1 MPMSIPAAL
10 RFSDRVTC
18 LPVIHGSGDYAV
30 EVRRIMLENRFDC
43 LAVPLPPSFQENVTN
58 AVMRLPGVTAVVQ
71 PEPREYEVGHW
82 APDSDDSSDR
92 NVVSYVPVDPCQP
105 VIAAIRIASQ
115 EHMPVRFVDRETAKF
130 EAIGMVMPD
139 PYALKRVRSDRF
151 AAAVLPVLPRLEGQA
166 ADRCVAMGSRLRE
179 LEERFES
186 ILFICSLAEWPW
198 VREAYHDRTPQRVFD
213 DEVEDVETY
222 SVAPN
227 TLAFFLGEL
236 PFITGLY
243 ERARNELDPDENLSI
258 DGIKALLLESRDRY
272 KAEFKGRARKITP
285 KLAASYF
292 QYVRNLSLVDRR
304 LTPDLY
310 TLIIAAQQIFGDA
323 FAITL
328 AETAREYPFP
338 PPVDLQTAKMGFG
351 KLQLPDGE
359 IVEVTS
365 RLPGPPVFWRSL
377 QLTRRAPKIQQ
388 DEWRMRWNPFR
399 QCSWPPEDNK
409 IENFRTH
416 IKDMALAMLG
426 ADLARSE
433 KFTTSIMDGLDIRET
448 LRNWHSGDIYVK
460 VLPPSRGTL
469 DCAVMLFDSPADP
482 REYPWRMTWHAE
494 HQNESTLCFFATS
507 YLDEIVGPGVGQ
519 ATYGGC
525 LFLFPPRPVPDIWQ
539 DPRFD
544 FADTLEERLLAA
556 GCHHSEERHIAI
568 LSDAPPGAAFRRLA
582 RKYGKKLL
590 HVPLARL
597 SQETVSLLRVFHV
610 LNGHEVRSY
619 AAHFIR
625 EA

>member
-1 MPMSIPAAL
+1 MAIPAAL
-10 RFSDRVTC
+10 RFSDRITC

-43 LAVPLPPSFQENVTN
+43 LAVPLPPSFQEAVSN
-58 AVMRLPGVTAVVQ
+58 AVTRLPGVTAVVQ
-71 PEPREYEVGHW
+71 PEPREYEVGNW
-82 APDSDDSSDR
+82 SPDSESSSDR
-92 NVVSYVPVDPCQP
+92 AVVSYVPVDPCQP
-105 VIAAIRIASQ
+105 VIAAIRIALQ
-115 EHMPVRFVDRETAKF
+115 EHMAVRFIDPETARF
-130 EAIGMVMPD
+130 EAVGMMMPD

-166 ADRCVAMGSRLRE
+166 ADRCVAMGNRLRE

-186 ILFICSLAEWPW
+186 ILFICTLAEWPW

-338 PPVDLQTAKMGFG
+338 PPVDLQTRE
-351 KLQLPDGE
+351 DGARQAATARWRDRRSDE
-359 IVEVTS
+359 PPARSAGLLEKPAAHASGAEDPAGPMADALEPV
-365 RLPGPPVFWRSL
+365 PPV
-377 QLTRRAPKIQQ
+377 Q
-388 DEWRMRWNPFR
+388 
-399 QCSWPPEDNK
+399 
-409 IENFRTH
+409 
-416 IKDMALAMLG
+416 
-426 ADLARSE
+426 
-433 KFTTSIMDGLDIRET
+433 
-448 LRNWHSGDIYVK
+448 
-460 VLPPSRGTL
+460 
-469 DCAVMLFDSPADP
+469 
-482 REYPWRMTWHAE
+482 
-494 HQNESTLCFFATS
+494 
-507 YLDEIVGPGVGQ
+507 
-519 ATYGGC
+519 
-525 LFLFPPRPVPDIWQ
+525 
-539 DPRFD
+539 
-544 FADTLEERLLAA
+544 LAA
-556 GCHHSEERHIAI
+556 GRQQDRELPHAHQRHGPR
-568 LSDAPPGAAFRRLA
+568 DAGGRPRPQREVHDELHGRPRHPRDASQLAQRRHLREGAASVARQSRLRRDAL
-582 RKYGKKLL
+582 
-590 HVPLARL
+590 RL
-597 SQETVSLLRVFHV
+597 TR
-610 LNGHEVRSY
+610 
-619 AAHFIR
+619 
-625 EA
+625 

>member
-1 MPMSIPAAL
+1 MAIPAAL
-10 RFSDRVTC
+10 RFSDRITC

-30 EVRRIMLENRFDC
+30 EVRRIMLEHRFDC
-43 LAVPLPPSFQENVTN
+43 LAVPLPPSFQEAVTN
-58 AVMRLPGVTAVVQ
+58 AVKGLPGVTAVVQ
-71 PEPREYEVGHW
+71 PEPREYEVGNW
-82 APDSDDSSDR
+82 APDADDSSDR
-92 NVVSYVPVDPCQP
+92 AVVSYVPVDPCQP
-105 VIAAIRIASQ
+105 VIAAIRIALQ
-115 EHMPVRFVDRETAKF
+115 EHMAVRFVDPETARF
-130 EAIGMVMPD
+130 EAVGMVMPD

-166 ADRCVAMGSRLRE
+166 ADRCVAMGNRLRE

-186 ILFICSLAEWPW
+186 ILFICTLAEWPW
-198 VREAYHDRTPQRVFD
+198 VRDAYHDRTPQRVSD

-222 SVAPN
+222 AVAPN

-258 DGIKALLLESRDRY
+258 DGIKALLLEARDRY

-310 TLIIAAQQIFGDA
+310 SLVIAAQQIFGDA

-338 PPVDLQTAKMGFG
+338 PPVDLQTAKMGLG

-359 IVEVTS
+359 IVEATS

-377 QLTRRAPKIQQ
+377 SLTRRAPKIQQ

-409 IENFRTH
+409 IENFRTRV
-416 IKDMALAMLG
+416 KDMALAMLG

-433 KFTTSIMDGLDIRET
+433 KFTTSFMDGLDIRET
-448 LRNWHSGDIYVK
+448 LRHWHSGDIYVK

-494 HQNESTLCFFATS
+494 HQNESTLCFFATN

-525 LFLFPPRPVPDIWQ
+525 LFLFPPRHVPDIWQ